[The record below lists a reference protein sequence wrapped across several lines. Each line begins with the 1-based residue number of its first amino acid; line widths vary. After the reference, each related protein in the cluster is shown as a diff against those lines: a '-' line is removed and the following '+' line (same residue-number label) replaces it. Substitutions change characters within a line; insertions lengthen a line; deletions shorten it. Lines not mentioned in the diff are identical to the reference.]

1 MYRSKIRLDG
11 KTVIITGANTG
22 IGKETAIDLAQRG
35 ARVILA
41 CRNLQKAELAKGEI
55 IRLSAN
61 DNIVVKELD
70 LASLTSV
77 RKFAAGILESESR
90 LDILI
95 NNAGVAGQAEKQL
108 TEDGL
113 EYRMQS
119 NYFGHFLLTNLL
131 LGLLKKSAPS
141 RVINV
146 SSLLHTLIKEL
157 DFVNLNSEISYSPGN
172 TYQTSKLCQILFSRH
187 LAKLIYDSGVTV
199 NSLHPG
205 LVKTDVFRYP
215 SFRNFIIRHF
225 ILPFSKS
232 AKEGAQTTIYLA
244 VDEEVGKE
252 TGKYFSDCKE
262 SVPSKSARNDGTAK
276 KLWEVSEALVKLK
289 PEERQF

>member
-1 MYRSKIRLDG
+1 MRQLFSVTTLIS
-11 KTVIITGANTG
+11 
-22 IGKETAIDLAQRG
+22 
-35 ARVILA
+35 
-41 CRNLQKAELAKGEI
+41 GEI

-131 LGLLKKSAPS
+131 LG
-141 RVINV
+141 
-146 SSLLHTLIKEL
+146 
-157 DFVNLNSEISYSPGN
+157 
-172 TYQTSKLCQILFSRH
+172 
-187 LAKLIYDSGVTV
+187 
-199 NSLHPG
+199 
-205 LVKTDVFRYP
+205 
-215 SFRNFIIRHF
+215 
-225 ILPFSKS
+225 
-232 AKEGAQTTIYLA
+232 
-244 VDEEVGKE
+244 E
-252 TGKYFSDCKE
+252 TMS
-262 SVPSKSARNDGTAK
+262 T
-276 KLWEVSEALVKLK
+276 
-289 PEERQF
+289 

>member
-1 MYRSKIRLDG
+1 M

-22 IGKETAIDLAQRG
+22 IGKETALDLAKRG

-41 CRNLQKAELAKGEI
+41 CRNVQKAELAKGEI
-55 IRLSAN
+55 IKTSGN
-61 DNIVVKELD
+61 DNVIVRELD
-70 LASLTSV
+70 LASLASV
-77 RKFAAGILESESR
+77 RTFATGILESESR

-131 LGLLKKSAPS
+131 LGLLKKTAPS

-146 SSLLHTLIKEL
+146 SSLVHNLANDLN
-157 DFVNLNSEISYSPGN
+157 FANLNSETSYSPSN
-172 TYQTSKLCQILFSRH
+172 TYQTSKLCQILFARH
-187 LAKLIYDSGVTV
+187 LAELVISSGVTV

-215 SFRNFIIRHF
+215 SFRNFIIRKF
-225 ILPFSKS
+225 LLPFSKS
-232 AKEGAQTTIYLA
+232 AEEGAQTTVYLA
-244 VDEEVGKE
+244 VDDEVANV
-252 TGKYFSDCKE
+252 TGKYFSNCKVCE
-262 SVPSKSARNDGTAK
+262 PSKAAKDDGLAK
-276 KLWEVSEALVKLK
+276 KLWEVSEILVKFK
-289 PEERQF
+289 PEERQY